1 MTMTITV
8 NDTIAE
14 KVMAFLNS
22 FPKDDVKIEPTRPWY
37 ADEVKRRADQYHA
50 GDMETVPHNEMW
62 ERIERQIEA

>member
-22 FPKDDVKIEPTRPWY
+22 FPKKNGGQ
-37 ADEVKRRADQYHA
+37 AKLK
-50 GDMETVPHNEMW
+50 
-62 ERIERQIEA
+62 